1 MPFYNGTLFEIDRKE
16 MLRYAGMNPKGKNF
30 PEEAIQS
37 AIQEALALAEPK
49 GIWQVIPYS
58 PSEGKIEGNPPLVL
72 SGNSIRHHLANSW
85 STAVL
90 AVTVGDEIEKA
101 SDAAF
106 KSGDYVRGLL
116 LDAAATTATEHLA
129 DQVDRLIQKEAAK
142 DGQKTVW
149 RFSPGYGDWPVTQ
162 QKDFCRLIE
171 ADKIGIQVTIPCF
184 FQGNP
189 CQPSSAF
196 PNAAS
201 AQRRPNAGPAPF
213 LPVPSG
219 VKLEQKVQCIS
230 QHRNFR
236 NHFLKI

>member
-30 PEEAIQS
+30 PEEAVQS

-171 ADKIGIQVTIPCF
+171 ADKIGIQVTDHSML
-184 FQGNP
+184 FQGNLCP
-189 CQPSSAF
+189 PSSAF

-201 AQRRPNAGPAPF
+201 ARRRPNAGPAPF
-213 LPVPSG
+213 SPVPSG
-219 VKLEQKVQCIS
+219 IKLE
-230 QHRNFR
+230 
-236 NHFLKI
+236 

>member
-1 MPFYNGTLFEIDRKE
+1 MPFYNGTLFEIDQKE

-30 PEEAIQS
+30 PEEAVQS

-171 ADKIGIQVTIPCF
+171 ADKIGIQVTDHSMLFPRK
-184 FQGNP
+184 
-189 CQPSSAF
+189 SVSAIIGI
-196 PNAAS
+196 S
-201 AQRRPNAGPAPF
+201 QCSQRPAPAKCRTCS
-213 LPVPSG
+213 LLTCP
-219 VKLEQKVQCIS
+219 
-230 QHRNFR
+230 FR
-236 NHFLKI
+236 H